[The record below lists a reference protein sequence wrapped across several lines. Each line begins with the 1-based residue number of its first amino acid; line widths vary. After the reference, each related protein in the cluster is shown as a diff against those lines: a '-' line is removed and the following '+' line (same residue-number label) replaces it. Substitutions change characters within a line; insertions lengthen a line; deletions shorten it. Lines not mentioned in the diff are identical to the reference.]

1 MAATLLI
8 DELDARDGLA
18 AAPDGLHRI
27 RLDFSAAG
35 DACETPGR
43 TGTPQSF
50 LLGGDWRQIRARFAP
65 FTLARSLVE
74 YLLAERPG
82 RVVVDALS
90 GASLELA
97 RLAAALG
104 FAVAV
109 RLPEFSRID
118 PEDGAAMRWLHGLLV
133 SGPLLLSARSPGDE
147 AALRRLLTDLPQ
159 SVDVLPPVEAQP
171 PGSALF
177 GYEAYALGRRDQGL
191 LLDMQQ
197 GFAGH
202 FDGCDRVLDVGCG
215 TGVFLDVLARHGIPC
230 VGVERNP
237 MSVRFARSLG
247 QEVVAEDALDFL
259 DTTGRSFDG
268 VYCSHFIEHLP
279 VAAAERLLGGVSRVL
294 EEGGLAVFVFP
305 DPESIRSQL
314 LGFWRDPEH
323 VRFYH
328 PELVELLAGM
338 FGLKLVAS
346 SLDAPGRQVVPFRL
360 RPPLPP
366 PAGTPANPPAAG
378 RWARIRRRLGIAG
391 TDELAAERAR
401 ADALEA
407 ALRRL
412 WAVNQTWA
420 WEDNAVLCFRKHATG
435 AGG

>member
-159 SVDVLPPVEAQP
+159 SVDVLPPVDAAAARVGAVRLRGLCA
-171 PGSALF
+171 GSA
-177 GYEAYALGRRDQGL
+177 R
-191 LLDMQQ
+191 
-197 GFAGH
+197 
-202 FDGCDRVLDVGCG
+202 
-215 TGVFLDVLARHGIPC
+215 P
-230 VGVERNP
+230 
-237 MSVRFARSLG
+237 
-247 QEVVAEDALDFL
+247 
-259 DTTGRSFDG
+259 
-268 VYCSHFIEHLP
+268 
-279 VAAAERLLGGVSRVL
+279 
-294 EEGGLAVFVFP
+294 GLA
-305 DPESIRSQL
+305 
-314 LGFWRDPEH
+314 
-323 VRFYH
+323 
-328 PELVELLAGM
+328 AGY
-338 FGLKLVAS
+338 A
-346 SLDAPGRQVVPFRL
+346 ARL
-360 RPPLPP
+360 RQ
-366 PAGTPANPPAAG
+366 AF
-378 RWARIRRRLGIAG
+378 RRL
-391 TDELAAERAR
+391 
-401 ADALEA
+401 
-407 ALRRL
+407 
-412 WAVNQTWA
+412 
-420 WEDNAVLCFRKHATG
+420 
-435 AGG
+435 